1 MGSSQMAHLPSITVE
16 ITIATAVAT
25 TVLTAGI
32 VQVVDPLREE
42 DTETTIIVE
51 DTRKIMKIG
60 TIIEGSMT
68 AKGRARASF
77 SSTGDFAVME
87 IIVAIFMISLNLL
100 VIKQNVSRLL
110 DHKATIN
117 C

>member
-1 MGSSQMAHLPSITVE
+1 
-16 ITIATAVAT
+16 
-25 TVLTAGI
+25 
-32 VQVVDPLREE
+32 
-42 DTETTIIVE
+42 
-51 DTRKIMKIG
+51 MKIGNKIQFKNILKYFILTYSFSLG

-110 DHKATIN
+110 DHKAIIN
-117 C
+117 Y

>member
-1 MGSSQMAHLPSITVE
+1 
-16 ITIATAVAT
+16 
-25 TVLTAGI
+25 
-32 VQVVDPLREE
+32 
-42 DTETTIIVE
+42 
-51 DTRKIMKIG
+51 MKIGNKIQFKNILKYFILTYSFSLG

-110 DHKATIN
+110 DHKSTIKIISREKFMHSVLF
-117 C
+117 CTASSDIV